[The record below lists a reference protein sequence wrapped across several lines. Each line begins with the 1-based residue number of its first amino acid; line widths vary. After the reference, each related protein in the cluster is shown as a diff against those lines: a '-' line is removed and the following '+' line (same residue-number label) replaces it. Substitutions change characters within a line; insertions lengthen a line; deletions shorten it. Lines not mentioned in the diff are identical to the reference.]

1 MYRQERRRGDTVMPL
16 TDSRI
21 RNAKAT
27 GKAYK
32 LSDGGGMY
40 LLITAD
46 GARYWR
52 LDYRFAGKRR
62 TLALGVY
69 PTLTLANARTR
80 REEARALLA
89 QGNDPSVAKKAAQRA
104 AKLATENSFEAIARK
119 WLVGRSRRLA
129 PRYCTLILARL
140 EADIFPRIG
149 SRPIAEIGAPEL
161 LDALRKVE
169 KRGVIETARRL
180 RQTCGQ
186 IFRYAIAAGV
196 AKIRSLNRPER
207 RAWLAG

>member
-1 MYRQERRRGDTVMPL
+1 MPAHVVKKRGHCWPKEMTQALP
-16 TDSRI
+16 
-21 RNAKAT
+21 K
-27 GKAYK
+27 
-32 LSDGGGMY
+32 
-40 LLITAD
+40 
-46 GARYWR
+46 
-52 LDYRFAGKRR
+52 KR
-62 TLALGVY
+62 
-69 PTLTLANARTR
+69 P
-80 REEARALLA
+80 
-89 QGNDPSVAKKAAQRA
+89 QRA

-169 KRGVIETARRL
+169 KRGVIETGRRL

-196 AKIRSLNRPER
+196 AKYDPSTALKGALGSPGRPRGHKAMALSEVPTFLKDLDIYDGDHR
-207 RAWLAG
+207 TRIACD